1 MTFTMTSTK
10 KKTALATSRSIDS
23 YLVFKQEDFI
33 KDIKFVTMQ
42 PLNKSKVRG
51 WFIQESD
58 FESCKWNATEDDFE
72 TGSALFGY
80 KHTFGQGDKTKS
92 EIGINFIQPRIQI
105 ILRSPLMIEETS
117 WPSTTIGS
125 FQDPEA
131 KELWEA
137 DKAAAAIAASKKDT
151 TYKRKYQARTKY
163 LINILKKDNTPAHE
177 IPIVLTIKG
186 LNGSDISDKIT
197 FFQDEMGKCLSKA
210 LGQEAPLKY
219 NEKFFCTT
227 VFVPTLVNDIKGKF
241 QNDICSVE
249 SFDAPDYSTQEAAV
263 ESLHRLT
270 IPDEARELAWDQ
282 QQDKWYKQYINKHY
296 AQDAKNL
303 GGGYGLK
310 PGLNILPQGI
320 DDTKAEQAIPVG
332 AGTGEDTSL

>member
-10 KKTALATSRSIDS
+10 KKTALAASRPIDS
-23 YLVFKQEDFI
+23 FLIFKEPEFV
-33 KDIKFVTMQ
+33 KDIRFITMQ

-80 KHTFGQGDKTKS
+80 KHVFGQGDKKNP
-92 EIGINFIQPRIQI
+92 EIGINFIRPRIQI
-105 ILRSPLMIEETS
+105 LLRSPLMIEETG

-137 DKAAAAIAASKKDT
+137 DKAAEAVSAAKNEM
-151 TYKRKYQARTKY
+151 YKRKYRARTKY
-163 LINILKKDNTPAHE
+163 LINVLKKDNTPAHE

-186 LNGSDISDKIT
+186 LNGSDLGENVEL
-197 FFQDEMGKCLSKA
+197 FHEEMGKCLSKA

-227 VFVPTLVNDIKGKF
+227 VFVPTLIVDERGLNT
-241 QNDICSVE
+241 NEICAVE
-249 SFDAPDYSTQEAAV
+249 SFDIPDYSTPEAAV

-270 IPDEARELAWDQ
+270 VPDEARTLAWNQ
-282 QQDKWYKQYINKHY
+282 QEDPWNLQYINKHY

-303 GGGYGLK
+303 AGGYGLK
-310 PGLNILPQGI
+310 PGLNILPQGM
-320 DDTKAEQAIPVG
+320 DDAKAEQAIPVN

>member
-10 KKTALATSRSIDS
+10 KKTALAASRPIDS
-23 YLVFKQEDFI
+23 FLIFKEPEFV
-33 KDIKFVTMQ
+33 KDIRFITMQ

-80 KHTFGQGDKTKS
+80 KHTFGAKDKKKT
-92 EIGINFIQPRIQI
+92 EIGINFIRPRIQI
-105 ILRSPLMIEETS
+105 LLRSPLMIEETG

-137 DKAAAAIAASKKDT
+137 DKAAEAVSAAKNEM
-151 TYKRKYQARTKY
+151 YKRKYRARTKY
-163 LINILKKDNTPAHE
+163 LINVLKKDNTPAHE

-186 LNGSDISDKIT
+186 LNGSDLGEKVQL
-197 FFQDEMGKCLSKA
+197 FRDEMGKCLSKA

-227 VFVPTLVNDIKGKF
+227 VFVPTLIVDERGLNT
-241 QNDICSVE
+241 NEICAVE
-249 SFDAPDYSTQEAAV
+249 SFDIPDYSTPEAAV

-270 IPDEARELAWDQ
+270 VPDEARTLAWNQ
-282 QQDKWYKQYINKHY
+282 QEDPWNLQYINKHY

-303 GGGYGLK
+303 AGGYGLK
-310 PGLNILPQGI
+310 PGLNILPQGM
-320 DDTKAEQAIPVG
+320 DDAKAEQAIPVN

>member
-10 KKTALATSRSIDS
+10 KKTALAASRPIDS
-23 YLVFKQEDFI
+23 FLIFKEPEFV
-33 KDIKFVTMQ
+33 KDIRFITMQ

-80 KHTFGQGDKTKS
+80 KHTFGAKDKKKT
-92 EIGINFIQPRIQI
+92 EIGINFIRPRIQI
-105 ILRSPLMIEETS
+105 LLRSPLMIEETG

-137 DKAAAAIAASKKDT
+137 DKAAEAVSGAKNEN
-151 TYKRKYQARTKY
+151 YKRKYRARTKY
-163 LINILKKDNTPAHE
+163 LINVLKKDNTPAHE

-186 LNGSDISDKIT
+186 LNGSDLGEKVQL
-197 FFQDEMGKCLSKA
+197 FQDEMGKCLSKA

-227 VFVPTLVNDIKGKF
+227 VFVPTLIVDERGLNT
-241 QNDICSVE
+241 NEICAVE
-249 SFDAPDYSTQEAAV
+249 SFDIPDYSTPEAAV

-270 IPDEARELAWDQ
+270 VPDEARTLAWNQ
-282 QQDKWYKQYINKHY
+282 QEDPWNLQYINKHY

-303 GGGYGLK
+303 AGGYGLK
-310 PGLNILPQGI
+310 PGLNILPQGM
-320 DDTKAEQAIPVG
+320 DDAKAEQAIPVN